1 MFAQVRFAHSIQS
14 AAASDPAVSTRP
26 TRTSATAAAF
36 PFNGDACSVGPGA
49 SRRAARLSTPGTT
62 AHRNS
67 PKQPVTFVTD
77 EMSG

>member
-1 MFAQVRFAHSIQS
+1 MVTGSVGGFLGLFLKIGLG
-14 AAASDPAVSTRP
+14 
-26 TRTSATAAAF
+26 AAF

-49 SRRAARLSTPGTT
+49 NRRAARLSTPGTT